1 MVHLNTGMEHTLTII
16 GIIALLV
23 DWIIR
28 LAFILYV
35 PRGRK
40 PTAAMAWLL
49 TILIIPIFGAL
60 LFMII
65 GSPKLSRR
73 RRRLQQ
79 SIDALIESATF
90 AADEIPAGLT
100 PEKYERY
107 GMIIKQNK
115 ALGKLPA
122 QRGNNVTILDDYQSM
137 IDDTIADINQAKE
150 YIYIEYFII
159 ALDDTTRPFFDALES
174 AVKRGVEVFVL
185 FDSMG
190 SRKYKGYKKMTRK
203 LNAIGVRWHR
213 MLPLRLNINHYNRPD
228 LRNHRKIV
236 VIDDTVAYMGSFNLI
251 DRQYQRKDGIVYDE
265 LVVRLSGPIVQ
276 QCAAVFAGDWFSET
290 GEPPR
295 TLLEP
300 IASNAQDGTMAQ
312 LLPSGPAYDHENNLK
327 LFVSLLYEAKRRVVI
342 TNPYF
347 VPDEALLTAVIS
359 AARRGVEI
367 IIINSRVKD
376 QWMVGHAQRSYY
388 SQLLEAGVMIYQH
401 NAPTLLHSKHVTIDD
416 DIAVVGSSNM
426 DIRSFQL
433 NLECVV
439 VLYDDSVVARLKEI
453 QEKNIAN
460 SQVITLDT
468 WNQRS
473 IAKEFLDSI
482 ARLTASLQ

>member
-1 MVHLNTGMEHTLTII
+1 MENPLALI
-16 GIIALLV
+16 GIAALLI

-49 TILIIPIFGAL
+49 TILIIPVFGAL
-60 LFMII
+60 LFLII

-79 SIDALIESATF
+79 SIDALIESATYTTT
-90 AADEIPAGLT
+90 EIPADLS

-107 GMIIKQNK
+107 AMIIKQNK
-115 ALGKLPA
+115 AFGKLPA
-122 QRGNNVTILDDYQSM
+122 QQGNGVDIIDDYKSM
-137 IDDTIADINQAKE
+137 VDEAVNAINHAKE
-150 YIYIEYFII
+150 LVYVEYFII
-159 ALDDTTRPFFDALES
+159 AFDETTVPFFDAMEA
-174 AVKRGVEVFVL
+174 AVQRGVEVYVL
-185 FDSMG
+185 FDSVG
-190 SRKYKGYKKMTRK
+190 SRKYRGYRKMTRE
-203 LNAIGVRWHR
+203 LTRIGVRWRR

-236 VIDDTVAYMGSFNLI
+236 VIDDRIAFMGSFNLI
-251 DRQYQRKDGIVYDE
+251 DRTYQRKDNIIYDE
-265 LVVRLSGPIVQ
+265 LVVRLTGPVVQ

-290 GEPPR
+290 GEAPR
-295 TLLEP
+295 ALLEP
-300 IASNAQDGTMAQ
+300 ITSEEQGGVLAQV
-312 LLPSGPAYDHENNLK
+312 LPSGPAYDHENNLK
-327 LFVSLLYEAKRRVVI
+327 LFVSLLYEAKKKVVI

-347 VPDEALLTAVIS
+347 VPDDALLTAVVS
-359 AARRGVEI
+359 AAKRGVEV
-367 IIINSRVKD
+367 IIINSSVKD

-388 SQLLEAGVMIYQH
+388 TELLEAGVRIHLH
-401 NAPTLLHSKHVTIDD
+401 NAPILLHSKHVTIDD
-416 DIAVVGSSNM
+416 DIAVIGSSNM

-439 VLYDDSVVARLKEI
+439 VLYDEAVVARLQQI
-453 QEKNIAN
+453 QAKNITDSRA
-460 SQVITLDT
+460 ITLDA
-468 WNQRS
+468 WNSRS
-473 IAKEFLDSI
+473 VYKELLDSI

>member
-1 MVHLNTGMEHTLTII
+1 MDMENTLAII
-16 GIIALLV
+16 GVVALFV

-40 PTAAMAWLL
+40 TTAAMAWLL
-49 TILIIPIFGAL
+49 AIMIIPVFGVL
-60 LFMII
+60 LFLLI

-90 AADEIPAGLT
+90 SADDVPAGLQ
-100 PEKYERY
+100 PETYNRY
-107 GMIIKQNK
+107 APIIKQNK

-122 QRGNNVTILDDYQSM
+122 QQGNTMHILDDYQSM
-137 IDDTIADINQAKE
+137 VDEATRYINQAKE
-150 YIYIEYFII
+150 YVYIEYFII
-159 ALDDTTRPFFDALES
+159 ALDDTTRPFFNAMEG
-174 AVKRGVEVFVL
+174 AVNRGVDVYVL
-185 FDSMG
+185 FDSVG
-190 SRKYKGYKKMTRK
+190 SRKYRHYKSMQRK
-203 LNAIGVRWHR
+203 LTAIGVRWQR
-213 MLPLRLNINHYNRPD
+213 MLPLRFNLNHYNRPD

-236 VIDDTVAYMGSFNLI
+236 VVDDQVAFMGSFNMI
-251 DRQYQRKDGIVYDE
+251 DRTYQRTDGIVYDE
-265 LVVRLSGPIVQ
+265 LVVRMTGPIVQ

-290 GEPPR
+290 GEAPR

-300 IASNAQDGTMAQ
+300 ITSDEQGGIMAQ
-312 LLPSGPAYDHENNLK
+312 LLPSGPSYDHENNLK
-327 LFVSLLYEAKRRVVI
+327 LFVSLVYAAKQKIVI

-347 VPDEALLTAVIS
+347 VPDDALLTAVIS
-359 AARRGVEI
+359 AAKRGVEI
-367 IIINSRVKD
+367 TIINSKVKD

-388 SQLLEAGVMIYQH
+388 AQLLEAGVKIYLH
-401 NAPTLLHSKHVTIDD
+401 NAPVLLHSKHVTIDD
-416 DIAVVGSSNM
+416 DITVIGSSNM

-439 VLYDDSVVARLKEI
+439 VVYDKSVTAKLQTI
-453 QEKNIAN
+453 QQKNIDN
-460 SQVITLDT
+460 SEIITLDN
-468 WNQRS
+468 WHNRS
-473 IAKEFLDSI
+473 IWKELLDSI

>member
-1 MVHLNTGMEHTLTII
+1 MEKSLAII
-16 GIIALLV
+16 GIIALV
-23 DWIIR
+23 IDWAIR
-28 LAFILYV
+28 IAFILYV

-49 TILIIPIFGAL
+49 AILIIPIFGAL
-60 LFMII
+60 LFLII

-73 RRRLQQ
+73 RRQLQK

-90 AADEIPAGLT
+90 SADDIPSGLS
-100 PEKYERY
+100 PLQYERY
-107 GMIIKQNK
+107 SPIIKQNK
-115 ALGKLPA
+115 AFGKLPA
-122 QRGNNVTILDDYQSM
+122 QRGNTVTVIDDYQLM
-137 IDDTIADINQAKE
+137 IDDTITYINEAKE

-159 ALDDTTRPFFDALES
+159 ALDETTRPYFDALED
-174 AVKRGVEVFVL
+174 AVKRGVDVYVL
-185 FDSMG
+185 FDAMG
-190 SRKYKGYKKMTRK
+190 SRKYKGYRKMMRR
-203 LNAIGVRWHR
+203 LDAIGVRWNK
-213 MLPLRLNINHYNRPD
+213 MLPIRFNLNHYNRPD

-251 DRQYQRKDGIVYDE
+251 DRSYQRRDGIVYDE
-265 LVVRLSGPIVQ
+265 LVVRMSGPIVQ

-290 GEPPR
+290 GEAPR

-300 IASNAQDGTMAQ
+300 IISDEQGGAMAQ
-312 LLPSGPAYDHENNLK
+312 VLPSGPAYDHENNLK
-327 LFVSLLYEAKRRVVI
+327 LFVALLYEAKHRVVI

-347 VPDEALLTAVIS
+347 VPDDALLTAVIS
-359 AARRGVEI
+359 AAKRGVEVV
-367 IIINSRVKD
+367 IINSQVKD

-388 SQLLEAGVMIYQH
+388 TELLEAGVTVHLH

-416 DIAVVGSSNM
+416 DIAVIGSSNM

-439 VLYDDSVVARLKEI
+439 VLYDENVVATLKNI

-460 SQVITLDT
+460 SHIITLDS
-468 WNQRS
+468 WQNRS
-473 IAKEFLDSI
+473 IFKELLDSI